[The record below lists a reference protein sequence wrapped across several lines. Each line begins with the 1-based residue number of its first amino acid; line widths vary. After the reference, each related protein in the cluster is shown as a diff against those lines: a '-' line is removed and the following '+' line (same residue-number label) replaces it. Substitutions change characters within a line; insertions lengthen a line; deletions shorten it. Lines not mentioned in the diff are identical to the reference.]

1 MATLDRL
8 GPAPAQAQ
16 PASTWRPRRAIA
28 VTLTTVAVIALL
40 QVVQS
45 SSFAHTGQKLQ
56 HLEAERTTVKAE
68 VYDLEAEVASLA
80 SLDRTEQVAREKL
93 GMIRARN
100 VDYISVGVDAPE
112 GPLLPRPLVTPSEEQ
127 PAGEPLWRS
136 LYKALPLP

>member
-8 GPAPAQAQ
+8 GPAPSQAQ

-28 VTLTTVAVIALL
+28 VALAAAAVIALL

-45 SSFAHTGQKLQ
+45 SSFAHTGQQ
-56 HLEAERTTVKAE
+56 MQRLEAERIALKAE
-68 VYDLEAEVASLA
+68 VYNLEAEVAQLA

-100 VDYISVGVDAPE
+100 VSYLSLGVEAPA
-112 GPLLPRPLVTPSEEQ
+112 GPLLPRPLVV
-127 PAGEPLWRS
+127 PAEDQGSGEPWWES
-136 LYKALPLP
+136 LYRALPLP

>member
-16 PASTWRPRRAIA
+16 PAPTWRPRRAIA
-28 VTLTTVAVIALL
+28 AALLTAAVIALL

-45 SSFAHTGQKLQ
+45 SSFAHTGQQ
-56 HLEAERTTVKAE
+56 MQRLESERIALKAE
-68 VYDLEAEVASLA
+68 VYDLEAQVAQLT

-100 VDYISVGVDAPE
+100 VSYLSVGVDAPD
-112 GPLLPRPLVTPSEEQ
+112 GALLPRPLVVPEEDEGF
-127 PAGEPLWRS
+127 AEPWWES

>member
-8 GPAPAQAQ
+8 GPAPAEAQ
-16 PASTWRPRRAIA
+16 SSSTWRPRRAIA
-28 VTLTTVAVIALL
+28 VALLVAATIALL

-45 SSFAHTGQKLQ
+45 SSFAHTGQQMRRLD
-56 HLEAERTTVKAE
+56 ADRTALKAE

-100 VDYISVGVDAPE
+100 VSYLSVGVQAPE
-112 GPLLPRPLVTPSEEQ
+112 GVLLPRPLVVPAEDSN
-127 PAGEPLWRS
+127 AGESWWVS